1 MKRIIFIA
9 VLFATLAVCG
19 IANAD
24 DLEFSNV
31 KFVNESGVLVQNSPK
46 AGDDVYATV
55 TVKNISEEEKRVF
68 LVAGCYKEGIMT
80 DVFTSNV
87 VVDAGESKPISTKID
102 INSEGLKVVAN
113 CLDFSDITRACIKPA
128 NLLANST
135 DIAYITINGK
145 RLEGYSNSENSYSI
159 KLNTPTADVKAVAKD
174 GTTAINI
181 KKIHIPGIVKIDVT
195 SQFGNKRTITI
206 DCSTT
211 NPQPRPIENVNVI
224 LRTDYNDNTGLNKF
238 DNEAKT
244 WTDLSGYGND
254 IPLAINSYNS
264 WVSNGLNVTGGSENS
279 ETSSYLPQPV
289 SDAINS
295 YNCTIQFELASISA
309 VKDKKC
315 AIMSSPNESFVIY
328 QEQNTT
334 SLYLKWGG
342 AALTS
347 WRPTVTAQQA
357 LSGVNTIVID
367 NKASL
372 MSWYVNGTLLSSKE
386 LKSTSSLADGIAL
399 SDYAKGYG
407 GSVTLKSITI
417 YDRALSASEI
427 GVAE

>member
-9 VLFATLAVCG
+9 VLFAMFAVCG
-19 IANAD
+19 IAYAD

-31 KFVNESGVLVQNSPK
+31 TFVNGSGVLVQNSPNV
-46 AGDDVYATV
+46 GDDVYATV
-55 TVKNISEEEKRVF
+55 TVKNITEEEKRVF

-80 DVFTSNV
+80 DVFTTNV
-87 VVDAGESKPISTKID
+87 AVDAGESKPISTKID
-102 INSEGLKVVAN
+102 INAEGLKVVAN

-128 NLLANST
+128 NLLVNST
-135 DIAYITINGK
+135 DIAYITINGN
-145 RLEGYSNSENSYSI
+145 RLEGYSNSKNSYSVTV
-159 KLNTPTADVKAVAKD
+159 NTPTADVKAVAQD
-174 GTTAINI
+174 STTAINI
-181 KKIHIPGIVKIDVT
+181 KKIHLPGTVKVDVT

-211 NPQPRPIENVNVI
+211 NPQPRPIEDVNVI
-224 LRTDYNDNTGLNKF
+224 LRANYNDNTGRNIF
-238 DNEAKT
+238 DDETKI
-244 WTDLSGYGND
+244 WSDLSGYGND
-254 IPLAINSYNS
+254 IPLAID
-264 WVSNGLNVTGGSENS
+264 SNNKWISSGLYLTGGSENS
-279 ETSSYLPQPV
+279 ETSSYMPQPV

-295 YNCTIQFELASISA
+295 YNCTIQFELAGISA
-309 VKDKKC
+309 VAGKKC

-342 AALTS
+342 ASLTS
-347 WRPTVTAQQA
+347 WRPTITAQQA

-367 NKASL
+367 NKSSL

-386 LKSTSSLADGIAL
+386 LRSTSSLTDGIAL
-399 SDYAKGYG
+399 SDFASGYG
-407 GSVTLKSITI
+407 GAVTFKSITI
-417 YDRALSASEI
+417 YDRALSAEEI